1 MARVSHQYCLHR
13 ASERAGVRCPRRKR
27 VYLGKFGTEESKQR
41 YRLVLADW
49 KTTEQIPTN
58 QAPAALGI
66 SINEVLVEYL
76 RHCETYNW

>member
-1 MARVSHQYCLHR
+1 MARVSHQYCLHL
-13 ASERAGVRCPRRKR
+13 ASERAFVVLDNER

-58 QAPAALGI
+58 RAPAALGI